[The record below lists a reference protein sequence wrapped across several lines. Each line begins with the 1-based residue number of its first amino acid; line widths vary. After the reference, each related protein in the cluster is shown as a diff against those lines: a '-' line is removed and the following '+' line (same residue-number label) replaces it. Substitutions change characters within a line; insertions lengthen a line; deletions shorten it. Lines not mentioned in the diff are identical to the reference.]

1 MKPSLYYLN
10 DLSTHKLKL
19 LPVMSETKVFKASS
33 NTHSTAKAYNI
44 KYPLE
49 GFFF

>member
-1 MKPSLYYLN
+1 
-10 DLSTHKLKL
+10 
-19 LPVMSETKVFKASS
+19 MSETKVFKASS

-49 GFFF
+49 GFFFFEDKKRPKCSINTKSQENM